1 MAAIIGQYT
10 NVSPRPADS
19 NELINAKPNLYLR
32 CKDYV
37 YFEPVHPW
45 AIDQALDYLKSHNK
59 FHKDITI

>member
-19 NELINAKPNLYLR
+19 NGLIKAKPNLYLR

-37 YFEPVHPW
+37 YFEPVHP
-45 AIDQALDYLKSHNK
+45 
-59 FHKDITI
+59 